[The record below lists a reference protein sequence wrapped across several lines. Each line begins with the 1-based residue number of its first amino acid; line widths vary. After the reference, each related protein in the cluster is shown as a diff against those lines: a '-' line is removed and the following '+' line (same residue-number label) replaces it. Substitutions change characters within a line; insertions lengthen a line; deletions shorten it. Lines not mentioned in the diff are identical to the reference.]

1 MPEQEIEGEA
11 DRLLQAASQAQIPL
25 RLLGGLA
32 IKKHCPSASHRGLA
46 RKYPDIDF
54 VGHKKDARRI
64 RELLVG
70 LGYEG
75 NKRFNAL
82 YGDKRLLFYDTGNER
97 QIDVFLDVF
106 EMCHSLYL
114 GDRLTIDPIT
124 IPLAD
129 LLFTKLQIVQINEK
143 DVKDIIALVRDHTL
157 AEEDGPEAINVRYLA
172 DLCANDW
179 GIYRTFTE
187 NLKKVLY
194 FVDKW
199 DLAPDDKANVREKLE
214 TMQRRIE
221 EAPKTLR
228 WRMRARVGERVR
240 WYEPVEDA
248 VREAVKLT
256 TPENMGSG
264 GKET

>member
-1 MPEQEIEGEA
+1 MPEQDIEGEA
-11 DRLLQAASQAQIPL
+11 ERILLAAREGDLPL
-25 RLLGGLA
+25 RLVGGLA
-32 IKKHCPSASHRGLA
+32 IKKHCPSAAHRGLA

-64 RELLVG
+64 KELLVS

-82 YGDKRLLFYDTGNER
+82 YGDKRLLFYDLQNER

-106 EMCHSLYL
+106 EMCHYLYL
-114 GDRLTIDPIT
+114 GDRLILEPIT

-143 DVKDIIALVRDHTL
+143 DVKDIIALVRDHSL

-172 DLCANDW
+172 DLSSNDW
-179 GIYRTFTE
+179 GIYRTFKE
-187 NLKKVLY
+187 NLTKVLF
-194 FVDKW
+194 FVEKW
-199 DLAPDDKANVREKLE
+199 DLGPEDKAIVRGKLE
-214 TMQRRIE
+214 ALLRRIE
-221 EAPKTLR
+221 EAPKSLR

-248 VREAVKLT
+248 VREAVKL
-256 TPENMGSG
+256 PPQNPGSG